1 MADNIHEFPLIKAI
15 DADEGIT
22 VALRL
27 GAKTGVI
34 VYDCPC
40 GCGRVK
46 CIEIGEPDTRDMLFY
61 AENLRNYAMEEYCE
75 AIEESEPEDGEIS

>member
-1 MADNIHEFPLIKAI
+1 MTNPIEFPVIKTLTG
-15 DADEGIT
+15 DE
-22 VALRL
+22 ALSIAERL

-61 AENLRNYAMEEYCE
+61 AENLRNYTMEEYVAE
-75 AIEESEPEDGEIS
+75 IEDSESGEVP

>member
-1 MADNIHEFPLIKAI
+1 MAQNVHEFPLIKVVSG
-15 DADEGIT
+15 EE
-22 VALRL
+22 ALTIAERL

-61 AENLRNYAMEEYCE
+61 AENLRNYTMEEYCE
-75 AIEESEPEDGEIS
+75 AIEESENEIS